1 MRADTLRRHIDLH
14 AWVGIVSGLALFVA
28 FFAGAVNMFH
38 EELHHWQEP
47 QTSKVAGATDAGD
60 MQNLLDKVLHVDAE
74 AGKWLFLIPGDE
86 AAAFWHE
93 EVAGKEVWNTRYASD
108 FNAAGEYV
116 KTPRAS
122 LAEFVNELHYEL
134 SIPEVGLYLMGI
146 ISVLY
151 GAALLGG
158 LVIHWPKLKK
168 ELFALK
174 HQGNLRR
181 YWKNMH
187 NLVGVIS
194 FPFHLIFAIT
204 GAAMGCLALT
214 TLVLSTFV
222 FGPQFQGALTEATEA
237 WPAATVSGETAP
249 MAGVERYLESARQA
263 LPKMRVDWIELQQY
277 GDKNAIVD
285 VAGSEPGYV
294 AHHAHVVMNATDAK
308 VLTTTSPG
316 ARPFN
321 HTVLSPIYSLHFG
334 DYGGLFLR
342 IVYFVLGLLG
352 CLLFFSGNVMW
363 AERRTD
369 RQGPSRAAAIMLRL
383 TLGVTYG
390 VMAGIAMSFI
400 ANKIALHSPWAA
412 WVVMAEKGGFVA
424 VLLVALACA
433 FRFTP
438 LGVSRAWL
446 ALTAAL
452 YVIAPVLQ
460 GLIEGFA
467 TWANPDILLVNL
479 SLLAIAASLFGVD
492 RLRARRLRRAGPH
505 PLWVG
510 SPHRLTSAV
519 DAGLLGSD

>member
-38 EELHHWQEP
+38 HELHHWQEP
-47 QTSKVAGATDAGD
+47 QGVNAAPASSGD
-60 MQNLLDKVLHVDAE
+60 MQALLDQVLQENAA
-74 AGKWLFLIPGDE
+74 AGQWLFLIPGDD
-86 AAAFWHE
+86 AAAIWHQSVNGE
-93 EVAGKEVWNTRYASD
+93 DVWHTRYASD
-108 FNAAGEYV
+108 FDAAGEYRE
-116 KTPRAS
+116 TPRSS
-122 LAEFVNELHYEL
+122 LSEFINELHYEL
-134 SIPEVGLYLMGI
+134 AIPKVGLALMGI

-168 ELFALK
+168 EFFALK

-194 FPFHLIFAIT
+194 FPFHLIFAVT
-204 GAAMGCLALT
+204 GAAMGCLALLT
-214 TLVLSTFV
+214 VVLGALV
-222 FGPQFQGALTEATEA
+222 FGPQFQGALTDATEA
-237 WPAATVSGETAP
+237 WPAPPVSGETVP
-249 MAGVERYLESARQA
+249 MASIDRYLASARQT
-263 LPKMRVDWIELQQY
+263 LPEMQVEWIELQQY
-277 GDKNAIVD
+277 GDKNAIID
-285 VAGSEPGYV
+285 VAGSVPGYV
-294 AHHAHVVMNATDAK
+294 GHHAHVVMTATNAD
-308 VLTTTSPG
+308 VLTTSSP
-316 ARPFN
+316 AAQPFN

-342 IVYFVLGLLG
+342 IIYFVLGLLG

-390 VMAGIAMSFI
+390 VMAGLAVTFI
-400 ANKIALHSPWAA
+400 ANKIVMHSPWSA
-412 WVVMAEKGGFVA
+412 WVVVAEKGGFA
-424 VLLVALACA
+424 ALLLVALAST
-433 FRFTP
+433 FRYTP
-438 LGVSRAWL
+438 LGVTRIWL
-446 ALTAAL
+446 PLAAGLYLLAPLT
-452 YVIAPVLQ
+452 Q

-467 TWANPDILLVNL
+467 TWADPDILLVNL
-479 SLLAIAASLFGVD
+479 SLLAIAASLFAVD
-492 RLRARRLRRAGPH
+492 RLRARRLRRAGAH

-510 SPHRLTSAV
+510 RPHHIAV
-519 DAGLLGSD
+519 PGEPGLVGGD